1 MRFIIFNYTYGNGPL
16 ARCFDILAASILKNT
31 KKINYGIILPENN
44 ISTSK
49 KLIINYFL
57 ESIKLSSCN
66 IEIFLCNQLSRYR
79 QKLYFQNPSDNM
91 FNLRNLS
98 KELDSFQEKIYKIFA
113 KKITLKN
120 IKSLNSIEID
130 SNDIV
135 MCISRCSIYSYPIKS
150 IEISYGPQSK
160 IFSIWKEQLKKKG
173 RLSEKS
179 YIFLDKII
187 KKYNSVEEKNVV
199 NYLSI
204 PSSLTS
210 ELKIESNFRKFESKE
225 KFVFC
230 PPLYTKYNKS
240 KKFLY
245 HTDSIHKNNLYI
257 YFSGT
262 NITEKTS
269 VINYLKEKIPN
280 KFNIFTNKTEFFPN
294 SIYQEPLFNESTFKV
309 VIARAGWG
317 LVWNCLILSIPLV
330 IFPPNKYDDPEINL
344 NYQTL
349 IKLNLVLTINEL
361 ESPNFEDKLY
371 NLKTNMDNYKK
382 QLIKT
387 FGTLSGP
394 DFIAKHGIIDKF
406 IS

>member
-16 ARCFDILAASILKNT
+16 ARCFDIVAASILKNP
-31 KKINYGIILPENN
+31 KNLNYGIILPEKN

-49 KLIINYFL
+49 RLIINYFL
-57 ESIKLSSCN
+57 ENIKLSSWN
-66 IEIFLCNQLSRYR
+66 IEIFLCNELSEYR
-79 QKLYFQNPSDNM
+79 QKIDFQNCSENM
-91 FNLRNLS
+91 VNLKNLS
-98 KELDSFQEKIYKIFA
+98 SKFDSFQENIYEIFS
-113 KKITLKN
+113 KEITLKSISKLKS
-120 IKSLNSIEID
+120 IKIN

-135 MCISRCSIYSYPIKS
+135 MCISRCSIYSYPFNS

-160 IFSIWKEQLKKKG
+160 IFSIWREQLKKKG
-173 RLSEKS
+173 GLSEDS
-179 YIFLDKII
+179 FIFLDKII
-187 KKYNSVEEKNVV
+187 KKYNSVEENNVI

-210 ELKIESNFRKFESKE
+210 ELKIESNFKKFEPKE

-230 PPLYTKYNKS
+230 PPLYNQYNKS
-240 KKFLY
+240 KKSLDNTNQTY
-245 HTDSIHKNNLYI
+245 KNNLYI

-262 NITEKTS
+262 NITERTS
-269 VINYLKEKIPN
+269 VINYLKEKIPA
-280 KFNIFTNKTEFFPN
+280 KYTVFTNKTNLFRN

-330 IFPPNKYDDPEINL
+330 ILPPNKYDDPEINL

-349 IKLNLVLTINEL
+349 IKLNLALTINEL
-361 ESPNFEDKLY
+361 ESEYLEDKLHI
-371 NLKTNMDNYKK
+371 LKTNMDNYKK

-394 DFIAKHGIIDKF
+394 DFIAKHGMINKF